1 LATSEVSEFGVL
13 LQQHRAASGLT
24 QEELAERSQLSAR
37 GISNLER
44 GVRRLPHQHTVR
56 QLADAL
62 ELSGQDRAEFEAA
75 GRRLGQSVS
84 TGSSTPSSTPAAP
97 AGPVTGLQTFLFA
110 DVRGYTRFTSER
122 GDEAAAQLVERFA
135 ALARETVSA
144 RGGKVIE
151 LRGDEALVVFGS
163 VRNAL
168 HAALELQAR
177 FAEATDADPML
188 PLPVGIGLDAG
199 ESVPVSGGY
208 RGGALNLAARL
219 CGLAGR
225 GEVLASEAVA
235 HLARKVEGLV
245 YIERGPVEIKGLV
258 EPVRVV
264 QIVEASDTAAGAGA
278 VSTARPA
285 SAERSLPIGNFLGSL
300 PSGTIVGREEEVAAI
315 RAAVDTVMEGTGQ
328 LLLLAGQRGVGKT
341 RLAQEATLIAHK
353 RGLLVACGRC
363 YEAEQTAPYFP
374 FLEALAT
381 AYARAPASLRF
392 EAPRRWP
399 YLAALLPDEIAAPTP
414 DPDADDKE
422 IQRRLFRAA
431 ASFLS
436 ALAAERPVVLL
447 VDDLQWADE
456 GGLRLLAHLAR
467 HTRGQR
473 VLMVG
478 AYRDTELSRDQILER
493 WLRDLVRE
501 RLAERVSVRRLPAEG
516 TAAMVAATIGD
527 METTEEFTEFVH
539 SRTKGVPLFV
549 EEMLRSVGG
558 HYRLIREIGAG
569 GMGRVFQA
577 IDTRTGE
584 SVAAKIMFTSK
595 EAAVDA
601 TLRFEQEGAV
611 LGRLQHPNIV
621 KVYGTFMEEHA
632 SCIVMELLEGGS
644 LAEILRS
651 GHLDL
656 ARTKRIVQQV
666 AAALAAAHARGIV
679 HRDIKPDNIMVV
691 GDDEVRVTD
700 FGIARVL
707 RPEATIHTMVS
718 TGITLGTPLYMAPE
732 QIDGRKVD
740 GRADVY
746 AVGAVLYQ
754 MVTGRPLFEG
764 MDAMTIAFKHMSEV
778 PRPPGQI
785 NKDLPD
791 DWEALI
797 LKSLA
802 KDPADRYQTASAL
815 EQAISALGTESKTTL
830 PAAASGQ
837 RFRTPFGR
845 PKLRVMTPWPRP
857 KHGKSEGIET
867 DGALAVQGPVAQ
879 ADERLAV
886 VPALTSPTQPAGA
899 AGISTALTSR
909 VAIALGVVAAVLII
923 ALFAYGNRAHHSRAG
938 TTLGSAIAGWG
949 STQDVTLNSPAGV
962 AVDRQGVV
970 YVADQLNS
978 TIRRLSP
985 QGVALASWG
994 RPGTGPGQLHL
1005 PTDVAVDG
1013 AGNVYV
1019 ADSDNHRIQKFSP
1032 AGRAL
1037 AQWPVSGQV
1046 TALAV
1051 DPHGTVYA
1059 ADGSAIERFSPAGKR
1074 LARWPNAGAWGVAVD
1089 GAGNVYV
1096 TDSNTQT
1103 VPSIFIQKGRVVK
1116 LSPAGKTLAHW
1127 GKPGSA
1133 KGQFNGPK
1141 GLVVDDKGNV
1151 YVADHDNGRIQ
1162 KFSPRGVW
1170 LAQWGSVQVPGPSA
1184 LAVDEQGNVYVAD
1197 VVSSRILKFS
1207 ATGQPLA
1214 QWGPRLPGPRLA
1226 GPSGTAVDASGN
1238 IYVTDTGN
1246 NRLEKLSPAGELLAV
1261 WGGNGRFNAPYGVAV
1276 DTHGAVYVTESLG
1289 NRLDKISP
1297 AGTLQWRHDRAG
1309 AEPLSVPSGVAVDA
1323 RGRVYVADTGNSRIA
1338 VFSASGRYLTDWG
1351 SAGSGPQLQEPS
1363 GVAVARDGTVYV
1375 ADSHNNR
1382 ILQFSPAGRYLNQ
1395 QRGAGPGAGGTQAG
1409 QFYDPKGMAVDPRG
1423 NIYVSDTGNNRIQQL
1438 ARDGRVLA
1446 VVSPHGIGMGQ
1457 FNGPSGIAVDRHGN
1471 AYVAD
1476 TGNNRV
1482 LKFAPSR

>member
-1 LATSEVSEFGVL
+1 
-13 LQQHRAASGLT
+13 
-24 QEELAERSQLSAR
+24 
-37 GISNLER
+37 
-44 GVRRLPHQHTVR
+44 
-56 QLADAL
+56 
-62 ELSGQDRAEFEAA
+62 
-75 GRRLGQSVS
+75 
-84 TGSSTPSSTPAAP
+84 
-97 AGPVTGLQTFLFA
+97 VTGLQTFLFA

-135 ALARETVSA
+135 VLARETVSA
-144 RGGKVIE
+144 RGGEVIE
-151 LRGDEALVVFGS
+151 LRGDEALAVFGS

-168 HAALELQAR
+168 HAALELQGR

-188 PLPVGIGLDAG
+188 PLLVGIGLDAG

-264 QIVEASDTAAGAGA
+264 QIVPASDTAADPGAI
-278 VSTARPA
+278 STAAPV
-285 SAERSLPIGNFLGSL
+285 SSERSLPIGNFLGSL
-300 PSGTIVGREEEVAAI
+300 PSGTIVGREEEVGAI
-315 RAAVDTVMEGTGQ
+315 LTAVDTVVEGTGQ

-353 RGLLVACGRC
+353 RGFLVASGRC

-381 AYARAPASLRF
+381 AYDGAPSSLRF

-414 DPDADDKE
+414 DPDADGKE
-422 IQRRLFRAA
+422 VQRRLFRAV

-478 AYRDTELSRDQILER
+478 AYRDTELSRDQNLDR

-516 TAAMVAATIGD
+516 TAAMVVATIGD

-577 IDTRTGE
+577 IDTRSGE

-595 EAAVDA
+595 EAAADA
-601 TLRFEQEGAV
+601 ALRFEQEGAV
-611 LGRLQHPNIV
+611 LARLQHPNIV

-656 ARTKRIVQQV
+656 ARTRRIVQQV
-666 AAALAAAHARGIV
+666 AAALAAAHAKGIV

-718 TGITLGTPLYMAPE
+718 TGMTLGTPLYMAPE

-746 AVGAVLYQ
+746 ALGAVLYQ

-778 PRPPGQI
+778 PRPPSQV

-802 KDPADRYQTASAL
+802 KDPADRYQTALAL
-815 EQAISALGTESKTTL
+815 ERAISALGTESKATL
-830 PAAASGQ
+830 PATAPGQ

-879 ADERLAV
+879 TDERLAV
-886 VPALTSPTQPAGA
+886 VPAHASPSHPAEER
-899 AGISTALTSR
+899 ISAVLTSR
-909 VAIALGVVAAVLII
+909 AAIALGVAVAVLVVG
-923 ALFAYGNRAHHSRAG
+923 LFAYANRSHPSHAG
-938 TTLGSAIAGWG
+938 TTLGSAVAGWG
-949 STQDVTLNSPAGV
+949 TPKGAVLNFPSGV

-970 YVADQLNS
+970 YVADQLNN

-985 QGVALASWG
+985 QGVPLASWG
-994 RPGTGPGQLHL
+994 RPGTGPGQLQL

-1013 AGNVYV
+1013 TGNVYV
-1019 ADSDNHRIQKFSP
+1019 ADSGNHRIQELSHG
-1032 AGRAL
+1032 GRRL
-1037 AQWPVSGQV
+1037 AEWPVSGQL

-1051 DPHGTVYA
+1051 DRHGTVYA
-1059 ADGSAIERFSPAGKR
+1059 AAYGSAIEKFSPARKH
-1074 LARWPNAGAWGVAVD
+1074 LASWPSPGAQGVAVD

-1096 TDSNTQT
+1096 TDSNTQSD
-1103 VPSIFIQKGRVVK
+1103 PSNFITRGRVVK
-1116 LSPAGKTLAHW
+1116 LSPEGKTLARW
-1127 GKPGSA
+1127 GTPGSA
-1133 KGQFNGPK
+1133 KGQFNDPL
-1141 GLVVDDKGNV
+1141 GLVVDNKGNV
-1151 YVADHDNGRIQ
+1151 YVADHDNARIQ

-1170 LAQWGSVQVPGPSA
+1170 LAQWGLRGTGAAQFQDPSA

-1197 VVSSRILKFS
+1197 VGSNRILKFS

-1214 QWGPRLPGPRLA
+1214 RWGPRFPHPRLA

-1238 IYVTDTGN
+1238 VYVTDTGN

-1261 WGGNGRFNAPYGVAV
+1261 WGGNGRFNAPYGVAL
-1276 DTHGAVYVTESLG
+1276 DAQGNVYVTEQVG

-1297 AGTLQWRHDRAG
+1297 GGTLRWRRDSG
-1309 AEPLSVPSGVAVDA
+1309 GVESLSVPSGVAVDA

-1351 SAGSGPQLQEPS
+1351 SAGTGSLFQEPI
-1363 GVAVARDGTVYV
+1363 GVAVARDGNVYV

-1382 ILQFSPAGRYLNQ
+1382 VLQFSPAGKYLK
-1395 QRGAGPGAGGTQAG
+1395 QRGDTGPGAGGTQAG
-1409 QFYDPKGMAVDPRG
+1409 QFHNPEGITVDRWD

-1438 ARDGRVLA
+1438 APDGRVLA
-1446 VVSPHGIGMGQ
+1446 VAGPDAFRAAQ
-1457 FNGPSGIAVDRHGN
+1457 LNGPSGIAVDMQGN
-1471 AYVAD
+1471 VYVAD
-1476 TGNNRV
+1476 TANNRV
-1482 LKFAPSR
+1482 QKFTPSR